1 MHAGVSPH
9 RALTAG
15 VLILVG
21 LSACAAPPPD
31 AATLLKQSSQRMLD
45 LTGFPF
51 GMQISG
57 FTAAREPVQRAQ
69 GDAHPP
75 DLQARLNL
83 TEGGPLLEVEVTLAS
98 GYIT

>member
-21 LSACAAPPPD
+21 LSACGAPPPD

-45 LTGFPF
+45 LKGFHFVMEISCFTGT
-51 GMQISG
+51 G
-57 FTAAREPVQRAQ
+57 EPGQSAQ
-69 GDAHPP
+69 GT
-75 DLQARLNL
+75 R
-83 TEGGPLLEVEVTLAS
+83 G
-98 GYIT
+98 